1 MPATVTL
8 EKYKSEK
15 LNLDVNLS
23 SEAGKTDLITITAAS
38 QSDSGVK
45 GIANITV
52 SVTGEDESENDTT
65 PPADSDNDGVYDE
78 DDAFPSD
85 PNETVDTDNDG
96 TGNNADTDDDNDGM
110 PDEWEDENGLNP
122 LVSNPNEDPDN
133 DGKSNIQEY
142 NAGTNPTF
150 SEPRCE
156 PEDIDLNT
164 WTQEGNP
171 ENGKWVVADDGKSVV
186 QMINGYPTYF
196 VSPESFIDT
205 AINGKFK
212 VETTVDDDFVGFIFG
227 FKDINDFYLFS
238 WKQGNQGSASE
249 GFVLSHVTQDGNVP
263 VDHQNTHDEIGYE
276 VLLTKLGKEWG
287 WANKTA
293 YEFTLNYRT
302 NHIRIDIAGGN
313 FGAGQTIFELDGTFE
328 EGRFGF
334 YNRSQGNVRYEG
346 FTQKCISDAPVST
359 NFEAGVFTVGNTGIV
374 KIDWLFDGGVYQGEL
389 GIFSLS
395 SMENLEPNSPEFIAE
410 AVKRALS
417 NSELGYIVLSD
428 PTEGARFSGTL
439 GNSSEPDRNSG
450 VYKGLKSFK
459 MKQGDKFAT
468 ILVPNS
474 TFNELAKNPGTEN
487 THVRPIF
494 SISSPNPEDRLYFGQ
509 LAKIHDIGNAFV
521 FEDMLL
527 SSNSDRDYNDLIIQI
542 KGATVY
548 APTLDNPALGLKND
562 WETD

>member
-1 MPATVTL
+1 M
-8 EKYKSEK
+8 
-15 LNLDVNLS
+15 
-23 SEAGKTDLITITAAS
+23 
-38 QSDSGVK
+38 
-45 GIANITV
+45 
-52 SVTGEDESENDTT
+52 
-65 PPADSDNDGVYDE
+65 
-78 DDAFPSD
+78 
-85 PNETVDTDNDG
+85 
-96 TGNNADTDDDNDGM
+96 
-110 PDEWEDENGLNP
+110 
-122 LVSNPNEDPDN
+122 
-133 DGKSNIQEY
+133 
-142 NAGTNPTF
+142 
-150 SEPRCE
+150 
-156 PEDIDLNT
+156 
-164 WTQEGNP
+164 
-171 ENGKWVVADDGKSVV
+171 
-186 QMINGYPTYF
+186 
-196 VSPESFIDT
+196 
-205 AINGKFK
+205 
-212 VETTVDDDFVGFIFG
+212 
-227 FKDINDFYLFS
+227 
-238 WKQGNQGSASE
+238 
-249 GFVLSHVTQDGNVP
+249 SHVTQDGNVP

-562 WETD
+562 WRQIDNPVIPHIAVSPPGPGTLWITITLKSPADLIVYDPDGRYIGKEGGYIPGATLEYDENGHQVVTIPAIEFMDLGDYRIVLQGKGEGGLCHLEVKGFMGDTEISSKEVPFEIQPHQTLATNLSAENFVENQTVEFEAPEAPVSADGKLLLYDFDGDGDIDIADIMKLASIWDSCKDDDDYDAFYDLDNSGCIRLNDIMKVVNSEDKQ